1 VQTFRRLNDPE
12 RYYGLSW
19 RGWLGVAAAAG
30 ILYAAIR
37 LSPLGTKPTI
47 SLTGIALAFA
57 GTILYGLSGE
67 AIGPGRFLI
76 AVIRHA
82 LSRKHLTTPQ
92 RPDGHGLVLNSA
104 PPPQTQTQTSTP
116 DLDLAL
122 TQEAF

>member
-1 VQTFRRLNDPE
+1 MQTFRRLNDPE

-19 RGWLGVAAAAG
+19 RGWLAAAAAAA

-37 LSPLGTKPTI
+37 LSPLGMKPTI

-57 GTILYGLSGE
+57 GTILYGLSGQ

-82 LSRKHLTTPQ
+82 LSHKHLAAPE
-92 RPDGHGLVLNSA
+92 RPDGHGLVLDAA
-104 PPPQTQTQTSTP
+104 PPATETQTSTP
-116 DLDLAL
+116 DLDPAL
-122 TQEAF
+122 TQEMVF